1 MHYFNCV
8 CLKDFFRKKIIW
20 INEKLTKEQFVEVR
34 GTRLR
39 VSLRSLATPWQAIY
53 EDEFE
58 SSRLRVSPFGLLATP
73 WRAAGFA
80 RQISEPALARVA
92 YGSRAA

>member
-1 MHYFNCV
+1 M
-8 CLKDFFRKKIIW
+8 W
-20 INEKLTKEQFVEVR
+20 TNEKLTKEQFVEVR

-39 VSLRSLATPWQAIY
+39 VSLRSLATPMQASY
-53 EDEFE
+53 EDEIE
-58 SSRLRVSPFGLLATP
+58 SS
-73 WRAAGFA
+73 AGFA

>member
-1 MHYFNCV
+1 MFS
-8 CLKDFFRKKIIW
+8 LKKIMW
-20 INEKLTKEQFVEVR
+20 TNEKLTKDQFVEVR

-39 VSLRSLATPWQAIY
+39 VSLRSLATPRQASY
-53 EDEFE
+53 EDEIE

-73 WRAAGFA
+73 WQAAGFA

-92 YGSRAA
+92 YGSRVA